1 VIRGELTNLR
11 AVERTDAG
19 VLFRC
24 FNTLDGPRG
33 WSHGGPPVSLSEV
46 QRRIEGWL
54 DEERTFGRP
63 AALMIEDLNGGSVGA
78 ILLTNY
84 EPQHRALEVSLL
96 TGQQDVWD
104 ESLETDALQSLI
116 DSAFDQWNL
125 NRITSRAPVENER
138 LAIVCEACGFSRDI
152 VFRESAY
159 FDGAYHDVA
168 LYCLLRTDRDRET
181 ETDGA

>member
-19 VLFRC
+19 VLFRY

-54 DEERTFGRP
+54 DEERTIGRP
-63 AALMIEDLNGGSVGA
+63 AALMIEDLNGESVGA

-96 TGQQDVWD
+96 TGQPEVWD
-104 ESLETDALQSLI
+104 ETLETDALQSLI
-116 DSAFDQWNL
+116 DTAFDQWNL
-125 NRITSRAPVENER
+125 HRITSRAPVENER
-138 LAIVCEACGFSRDI
+138 LTVVCEACGFTRDI
-152 VFRESAY
+152 VFREAAY

-168 LYCLLRTDRDRET
+168 LYCLLRTDRHRET